1 MHLILLLSALSVAFG
16 VRYISLDAPPT
27 TRWNRILGLFLF
39 SPLLLLTTAIAILCM
54 GPRGQMVRWWE
65 GWGSYGLAIGFLSLA
80 IALGVSLLLEGRRS
94 LQQIRQWPLV
104 EVSGRAARLIENS
117 TPFVAQIGFWK
128 PELVVSDGLLT
139 SLDEDHLEVVFVH
152 EQGHFHYRDT
162 FWFFWLGWL
171 RRLTCWLPQTE
182 ALWQELLILR
192 ELRADRWAAQT
203 ADRLL
208 LAEAL
213 LSVVSAP
220 QIQPETLCASFSSAV
235 VRNRLNERIDAL
247 LDGSELSGEERPL
260 ADNSKRSWLWL
271 FLVLLPLLVVPFHS

>member
-1 MHLILLLSALSVAFG
+1 MHLILLLSALSAAFG
-16 VRYISLDAPPT
+16 VRFIRLDAPPT
-27 TRWNRILGLFLF
+27 TRWNQILGLFLF
-39 SPLLLLTTAIAILCM
+39 SPLLLLTTTIAILWM

-80 IALGVSLLLEGRRS
+80 IALGMSLLLEGRRS
-94 LQQIRQWPLV
+94 LQKIRQCPLV
-104 EVSGRAARLIENS
+104 EVSGKTARLIETP

-139 SLDEDHLEVVFVH
+139 SLDDDHLEVVFVH

-182 ALWQELLILR
+182 SLWQELLILR

-203 ADRLL
+203 VDSLL

-220 QIQPETLCASFSSAV
+220 QIQPEELCASFSSAV

-247 LDGSELSGEERPL
+247 LDGSELPASDG
-260 ADNSKRSWLWL
+260 RSWVWL
-271 FLVLLPLLVVPFHS
+271 LLVLLPLLVVPFHS